1 MNQIV
6 RAGHDALGRLRE
18 NPAWVF
24 LFFVSFAAGLVLLV
38 PEQEF
43 AALAILAI
51 APLVFVQM
59 AIIRNLFLGIAIY
72 LVFVYLQPGFRVPA
86 IRAIRPTLLISAAL
100 LVAWLLNVIRH
111 RVPLIINWQAK
122 AYFIFLVLGFF
133 SLFTAISKG
142 MVVEVWIDIAKT
154 LVVFWVM
161 FSVVRTPAELFRTT
175 WLYAILHVLLAG
187 AGFALFA
194 TGGARRFGD
203 LGGSFLGDENDA
215 AMALVIMIPYMYFLL
230 PITRRKLARLVLFA
244 GMTFAGLTVL
254 FSFSRGAFVGFLAM
268 VFFMWMK
275 TEKKIRAGAVM
286 LVMIVVFFAVM
297 PPEYWERIRS
307 VREYSTEGS
316 AQGRLD
322 AWKGGFQMMIDSPLF
337 GCGLGNFQRTY
348 GTQYNTIST
357 RWTAAHSMYVEFI
370 GQLGAPG
377 LIFLVCV
384 IALTIRTFRRAR
396 DLTRYVHSEDA
407 ARVRQIMLGAE
418 CGFYTYLVA
427 TFFLSSMEYP
437 HLWHFMA
444 MSGIGLTAS
453 RFVAAADKE
462 TPRLHGKPGASGRP

>member
-6 RAGHDALGRLRE
+6 RAGHDVLGRLRE

-51 APLVFVQM
+51 APLVFLQM
-59 AIIRNLFLGIAIY
+59 AIIRNLFLGIAMY
-72 LVFVYLQPGFRVPA
+72 LVFVYLQPGFRIPA

-100 LVAWLLNVIRH
+100 LVAWVLNVIRH
-111 RVPLIINWQAK
+111 RVPVIINWQVK
-122 AYFIFLVLGFF
+122 AYFIFLLLGFF

-161 FSVVRTPAELFRTT
+161 FSVVRTPAELLRTT
-175 WLYAILHVLLAG
+175 WLYAILHVVLAI

-194 TGGARRFGD
+194 TEGTRRFGD

-215 AMALVIMIPYMYFLL
+215 AMALLIMIPYMYFLW
-230 PITRRKLARLVLFA
+230 PVTRRKLGRLVLFA

-254 FSFSRGAFVGFLAM
+254 FSFSRGAFIGFLAM
-268 VFFMWMK
+268 VLFMWLK
-275 TEKKIRAGAVM
+275 SARKIRAGAVM
-286 LVMIVVFFAVM
+286 LVMVVVFFAIM
-297 PPEYWERIRS
+297 PPAYWERIRS
-307 VREYSTEGS
+307 VKNYTTEGS

-322 AWKGGFQMMIDSPLF
+322 AWKGGFQMMLDNPLF

-348 GTQYNTIST
+348 GTSYNTVSA
-357 RWTAAHSMYVEFI
+357 RWTAAHSMYIEFI
-370 GQLGAPG
+370 GQFGVPG
-377 LIFLVCV
+377 LLYLVSV
-384 IALTIRTFRRAR
+384 IVLTLHTFRRAR
-396 DLTRYVHSEDA
+396 DLTRYVHSADA
-407 ARVRQIMLGAE
+407 TVVKQVMLGAE

-444 MSGIGLTAS
+444 MSAMGLTAS
-453 RFVAAADKE
+453 RLAAAAGGE
-462 TPRLHGKPGASGRP
+462 TPRLHGVPGARGWR